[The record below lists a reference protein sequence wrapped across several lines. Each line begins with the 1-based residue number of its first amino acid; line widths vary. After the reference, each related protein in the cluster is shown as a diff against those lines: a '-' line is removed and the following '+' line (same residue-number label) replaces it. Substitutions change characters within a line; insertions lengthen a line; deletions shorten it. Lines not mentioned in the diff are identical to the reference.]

1 MQKHQSFAVI
11 LIKPT
16 GYGQNIHWAPVDF
29 MLNSI
34 KNVGHGGS
42 NRHLMED
49 KEQDVMKLMQN
60 IFIHIM

>member
-1 MQKHQSFAVI
+1 M

-16 GYGQNIHWAPVDF
+16 GYVQKIHWAGTLDC

-34 KNVGHGGS
+34 KNLGHGGS

-49 KEQDVMKLMQN
+49 KEQDVIRLMQN
-60 IFIHIM
+60 IFIHVT